1 MNANLFTEALNHV
14 SDADWLNGIRHD
26 ALERYL
32 ATGLPD
38 THREEWKY
46 TSLAHLDRADLH
58 LPEAN
63 VSESV
68 CPDVTAYPGHVLLFQ
83 NGQLVCH
90 GTYLSEQ
97 IAGALHHL
105 GDTPAVHEHLGRI
118 AGTNALSNL
127 NLALWQ
133 DGARI
138 CVPAGEKLFTPIF
151 AVFGA
156 ATPDAML
163 HPRSLAV
170 LESNSEAVLV
180 EHFIGNTDQPYWR
193 NAVSEL
199 VLGEGARFTHIKV
212 VEEGASATHT
222 SLTAVE
228 MGRDSEYRCLHIGLS
243 GQLARHDLT
252 ATLTGPGATVRIDAA
267 DLADGRRH
275 ADLHLKVIH
284 RAPQGTSRITYRG
297 LADQRGQ
304 AIFDGHVMVERTAH
318 QTDARQSCKG
328 LLLSPS
334 AEIDAMP
341 RLEIYTDDVK
351 CAHGVSVGQL
361 DHDAIFY
368 LRSRGLDETEARR
381 MLLEGFVGE
390 VLGLLDESGLRD
402 WLMPR
407 VLAALSLRS
416 SNGDKHE

>member
-1 MNANLFTEALNHV
+1 MNAKLFSEALSHV
-14 SDADWLNGIRHD
+14 TNLDWLNGIRHD
-26 ALERYL
+26 ALDRFL
-32 ATGLPD
+32 VTGLPD
-38 THREEWKY
+38 TSREEWKY
-46 TSLAHLDRADLH
+46 TSLAHLDRAELH
-58 LPEAN
+58 QLAAEA
-63 VSESV
+63 SESV
-68 CPDVTAYPGHVLLFQ
+68 CPDATDYPGHVLMFQ
-83 NGQLVCH
+83 DGLLACH

-97 IAGALHHL
+97 FAGTLRHL
-105 GDTPAVHEHLGRI
+105 GDTRAVHEHLGRI
-118 AGTNALSNL
+118 AGTHALASL

-138 CVPAGEKLFTPIF
+138 YVPAGEKLTMPIF

-156 ATPDAML
+156 AAADAML

-180 EHFIGNTDQPYWR
+180 EHFIGQTDQPYWR
-193 NAVSEL
+193 NTVSEF
-199 VLGEGARFTHIKV
+199 VLGEGARLTHIKI
-212 VEEGASATHT
+212 VEEGAGATHT

-228 MGRDSEYRCLHIGLS
+228 LGRDSEYRCLHIGLS
-243 GQLARHDLT
+243 GQIARHDLT
-252 ATLTGPGATVRIDAA
+252 TTLVGPGARVRVDAT
-267 DLADGRRH
+267 DLADGRCH

-304 AIFDGHVMVERTAH
+304 AIFDGHVMVEHTAH

-328 LLLSPS
+328 LLLSPA

-361 DHDAIFY
+361 DNDAIFY
-368 LRSRGLDETEARR
+368 LRSRGIDEAEARR
-381 MLLEGFVGE
+381 MLLEGFIGE
-390 VLGLLDESGLRD
+390 VLGLLDETHLSD
-402 WLMPR
+402 WLRPN
-407 VLAALSLRS
+407 LQAALSRLS
-416 SNGDKHE
+416 GKGDSHE